1 MSGDT
6 LGMMLR
12 LFMSL
17 GVVMAL
23 MYGLTHVLRRKG
35 VGGLAPPK
43 SKRSIEGA
51 DVEVLARKPLGRNA
65 SIAIVRAGPKAMVLG
80 ITENTVTMLTE
91 ADVRVIDLEEPEVQ
105 RTALPRAAAL
115 SGANPP
121 WKTMLEGLRDRTVRR
136 V

>member
-1 MSGDT
+1 MSGET

-12 LFMSL
+12 LVMSL

-23 MYGLTHVLRRKG
+23 MFGLTHFLRRRG
-35 VGGLAPPK
+35 IGGFAPPK
-43 SKRSIEGA
+43 SRRSIEGA

-80 ITENTVTMLTE
+80 ITENNVTMLTE
-91 ADVRVIDLEEPEVQ
+91 ADVRVIDLEEAKVQ
-105 RTALPRAAAL
+105 RTDLPVAAL
-115 SGANPP
+115 SGASPT

>member
-1 MSGDT
+1 MGGET
-6 LGMMLR
+6 LGMILR
-12 LFMSL
+12 LVMSL
-17 GVVMAL
+17 GVVLAL
-23 MYGLTHVLRRKG
+23 MIGISHFLKRRG
-35 VGGLAPPK
+35 MGGFAQ
-43 SKRSIEGA
+43 SKARRSIEGA

-80 ITENTVTMLTE
+80 ITENNVTMLTE

-105 RTALPRAAAL
+105 RTALPRAAIA
-115 SGANPP
+115 GASPT

>member
-1 MSGDT
+1 MGGET
-6 LGMMLR
+6 LGMIAR
-12 LFMSL
+12 LFLSL

-23 MYGLTHVLRRKG
+23 MFGLTHFLRRRG
-35 VGGLAPPK
+35 MGGLAP
-43 SKRSIEGA
+43 SKARRSVEGA

-80 ITENTVTMLTE
+80 ITENMVTMLTE
-91 ADVRVIDLEEPEVQ
+91 ADVRVIDLEDTEVQ
-105 RTALPRAAAL
+105 RTVLPRAAI
-115 SGANPP
+115 SGANPT